1 MPISVRVSEYLPK
14 YGVLV
19 SIHPFQSLSRLH
31 PYSFHLNPNLLPTGN
46 RRIEIMGDQTIQ
58 PDPESPEIIAF
69 ATRMYDA
76 ARQGD
81 VPIFEQA
88 LPAGLPPN
96 LTNDKGDSLV
106 RSSQGSLHLPLG
118 TLACDSC

>member
-1 MPISVRVSEYLPK
+1 
-14 YGVLV
+14 
-19 SIHPFQSLSRLH
+19 
-31 PYSFHLNPNLLPTGN
+31 
-46 RRIEIMGDQTIQ
+46 MGDQTIQ
-58 PDPESPEIIAF
+58 PSPESPEIIAF

-96 LTNDKGDSLV
+96 MTNDKGDSLV
-106 RSSQGSLHLPLG
+106 RSSMRSAITYHLCPRVSRSSFTVASSTQNL
-118 TLACDSC
+118 

>member
-1 MPISVRVSEYLPK
+1 
-14 YGVLV
+14 
-19 SIHPFQSLSRLH
+19 
-31 PYSFHLNPNLLPTGN
+31 
-46 RRIEIMGDQTIQ
+46 MGDQTIQ

-106 RSSQGSLHLPLG
+106 RSSQGFLYLPLE

>member
-1 MPISVRVSEYLPK
+1 
-14 YGVLV
+14 
-19 SIHPFQSLSRLH
+19 
-31 PYSFHLNPNLLPTGN
+31 
-46 RRIEIMGDQTIQ
+46 MGDQNIQ
-58 PDPESPEIIAF
+58 PNPESPEIIAF

-96 LTNDKGDSLV
+96 MTNDKGDSLV
-106 RSSQGSLHLPLG
+106 RSSMRLVMTCHPCPRVSSSSLHYHVPLRTPSVG
-118 TLACDSC
+118 ILANTSLEAYAVDLSLSRSPFPSTPFSRC

>member
-1 MPISVRVSEYLPK
+1 MYAFRCFHNF
-14 YGVLV
+14 VLTL
-19 SIHPFQSLSRLH
+19 SIT
-31 PYSFHLNPNLLPTGN
+31 Y
-46 RRIEIMGDQTIQ
+46 RRISLVLTGGHQIETMGDQAIQ
-58 PDPESPEIIAF
+58 PNPESPEIIAF

-96 LTNDKGDSLV
+96 MTNDKGDSLV
-106 RSSQGSLHLPLG
+106 RSSMRFLM
-118 TLACDSC
+118 T

>member
-1 MPISVRVSEYLPK
+1 
-14 YGVLV
+14 
-19 SIHPFQSLSRLH
+19 
-31 PYSFHLNPNLLPTGN
+31 
-46 RRIEIMGDQTIQ
+46 MGDQTIQ

-106 RSSQGSLHLPLG
+106 RSSQGFLHLPLE

>member
-1 MPISVRVSEYLPK
+1 
-14 YGVLV
+14 
-19 SIHPFQSLSRLH
+19 
-31 PYSFHLNPNLLPTGN
+31 
-46 RRIEIMGDQTIQ
+46 MGDQTIQ
-58 PDPESPEIIAF
+58 PNPESPEIIAF

-96 LTNDKGDSLV
+96 MTNDKGDSLV
-106 RSSQGSLHLPLG
+106 RSFMSSPMTCHLCPRVSSSSF
-118 TLACDSC
+118 TISYPTQNP

>member
-1 MPISVRVSEYLPK
+1 
-14 YGVLV
+14 
-19 SIHPFQSLSRLH
+19 
-31 PYSFHLNPNLLPTGN
+31 
-46 RRIEIMGDQTIQ
+46 MGDQTIQ
-58 PDPESPEIIAF
+58 ADPESPEIIAF

>member
-1 MPISVRVSEYLPK
+1 
-14 YGVLV
+14 
-19 SIHPFQSLSRLH
+19 
-31 PYSFHLNPNLLPTGN
+31 
-46 RRIEIMGDQTIQ
+46 MGDQTIQ
-58 PDPESPEIIAF
+58 PNPESPEIIAF

-96 LTNDKGDSLV
+96 MTNDKGDSLV
-106 RSSQGSLHLPLG
+106 RSSMRSAMTCHLCPRVSSFSF
-118 TLACDSC
+118 TISSPTRNP